1 MEYAV
6 VSFSR
11 PRPVEMERS
20 PDGFSTTTSHWSSNT
35 SFNSLL
41 LICNGIFGAKVRI
54 NLIIFASYME
64 GRQTIWDPLRKKEVA
79 RTPEEVV
86 RQWCINVLAT
96 RLQVPLHMM
105 MSEVSFRLG
114 DKHFRADIIVYD
126 RSAKP
131 LVVVECK
138 RPEVELTQEVL
149 DQAIR
154 YNMVLNVKYMIITN
168 GTKTYMCGREGERYV
183 FVTRFPVYSEM
194 LG

>member
-1 MEYAV
+1 
-6 VSFSR
+6 
-11 PRPVEMERS
+11 
-20 PDGFSTTTSHWSSNT
+20 
-35 SFNSLL
+35 
-41 LICNGIFGAKVRI
+41 
-54 NLIIFASYME
+54 ME

-105 MSEVSFRLG
+105 MSEVGFRLG
-114 DKHFRADIIVYD
+114 DKQFRADIIVYD

-149 DQAIR
+149 DQAVR
-154 YNMVLNVKYMIITN
+154 YNMVLDVKYMIITN

-183 FVTRFPVYSEM
+183 FMTRFPVYSAM
-194 LG
+194 LR